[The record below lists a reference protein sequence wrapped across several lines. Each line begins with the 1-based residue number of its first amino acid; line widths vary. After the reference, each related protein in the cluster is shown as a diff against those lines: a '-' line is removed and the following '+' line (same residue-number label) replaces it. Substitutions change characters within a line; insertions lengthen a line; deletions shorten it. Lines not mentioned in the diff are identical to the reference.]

1 MLAARKTLSPS
12 ICFVKLIFNEAILKP
27 RLEGRKEHESEL
39 KLVSSPAATASLD
52 KQVTGQLL
60 ICLEK

>member
-1 MLAARKTLSPS
+1 M
-12 ICFVKLIFNEAILKP
+12 KL

-39 KLVSSPAATASLD
+39 KLFSSPAAAASFD

-60 ICLEK
+60 ICLEKLEDKILLPFQLRCKPLAFR

>member
-1 MLAARKTLSPS
+1 M
-12 ICFVKLIFNEAILKP
+12 KP

-39 KLVSSPAATASLD
+39 KLFSSPAATASLD
-52 KQVTGQLL
+52 KQVTGQLF